1 MFSFFE
7 QPWTL
12 LGAAV
17 ITLFGVFTYRS
28 FVPEKRYWWQF
39 LIPVFIA
46 AIAFGLDSIVQTD
59 IEKINVL
66 ISTGIKAVEEEDT
79 GAIDAIISANY
90 KDSYHNSKEHLIDHC
105 KRELSRSLVEKNK
118 EMGLQLEISPPT
130 ATADLTVSMKFEK
143 DSFVTQNYK
152 QFLSVTV
159 KLHLQKEQDK
169 RWLINRAELLE
180 IDRQRVSWRQIR

>member
-1 MFSFFE
+1 MFSIFE

-59 IEKINVL
+59 LEKINSL
-66 ISTGIKAVEEEDT
+66 INKGMKAVEEEDT
-79 GAIDAIISANY
+79 GAIDAIISADY
-90 KDSYHNSKEHLIDHC
+90 KDSYHNSKERLMNHC
-105 KRELSRSLVEKNK
+105 NRELSRSLVEKNK
-118 EMGLQLEISPPT
+118 KMSLQLEMSPPT
-130 ATADLTVSMKFEK
+130 ATADLTVLMVFEK
-143 DSFVTQNYK
+143 DSFVAQNYRP
-152 QFLSVTV
+152 FLSVKV
-159 KLHLQKEQDK
+159 KLYLQKEQDNM
-169 RWLINRAELLE
+169 WLINRAELLE